1 MYGQTSTPEECST
14 PTVDGSRWPSLQK
27 RPTIIQTP
35 RLTLS
40 LFQEHYSRQLNEA
53 VVQSLDRLQPWMCW
67 AQHAPTLEETSIFV
81 RQMIAESE
89 LGQQFHLCI
98 FLKNSTTLIGSIG
111 YRTIDWSVP
120 LVEIGYWI
128 HKDYT
133 RVGYATEAANALTQ
147 YAIEVFKAH
156 RVEIRCE
163 QENRASQRVAEKL
176 GFTKEM
182 ISRNFARSADGSNVC
197 NIVVYARYDL
207 SDFPMI
213 NVSWE

>member
-40 LFQEHYSRQLNEA
+40 LFQEHHSKQLNEA
-53 VVQSLDRLQPWMCW
+53 VVQSLDSLQPWMPW
-67 AQHAPTLEETSIFV
+67 AQQAPTLAETSIFV

-89 LGQQFHLCI
+89 LDRQFHLCI
-98 FLKNSTTLIGSIG
+98 FLKDSTTLIGSIG

-120 LVEIGYWI
+120 LVEIGYWV

-133 RVGYATEAANALTQ
+133 RLGYATEAAHALTL
-147 YAIEVFKAH
+147 YALEVFKAH

-163 QENRASQRVAEKL
+163 QENRTSQRVAEKL

-182 ISRNFARSADGSNVC
+182 ISRNFARSADRSKVC
-197 NIVVYARYDL
+197 NIVVYARYDTRGL
-207 SDFPMI
+207 PVMPVAW
-213 NVSWE
+213 N